1 MNKVLIELFIPA
13 IGDHVDVLVPL
24 DISILDLTK
33 VIIDGIVELT
43 NGMYVP
49 SNGENLCMKEPLG
62 ILNPML
68 SLFDYGVIDG
78 AQLYLV

>member
-1 MNKVLIELFIPA
+1 MNKVLVELIIPA
-13 IGDHVDVLVPL
+13 IADHVDVFVPV
-24 DISILDLTK
+24 DIPIQDLTK

-49 SNGENLCMKEPLG
+49 SRGEYLCMKEPTG

-68 SLFDYGVIDG
+68 SLYDYGVIDG

>member
-1 MNKVLIELFIPA
+1 MNKVLVELFIPA
-13 IGDHVDVLVPL
+13 IADHVDVFVPV
-24 DISILDLTK
+24 DIPIQDLTK

-49 SNGENLCMKEPLG
+49 SHGEHLCMKEPTG

>member
-1 MNKVLIELFIPA
+1 MSKVLIELFIPA
-13 IGDHVDVLVPL
+13 IADHVDVLVPV
-24 DISILDLTK
+24 DIPIRDLTK

-43 NGMYVP
+43 NGVYIP
-49 SNGENLCMKEPLG
+49 SHGENLCMKEPMG